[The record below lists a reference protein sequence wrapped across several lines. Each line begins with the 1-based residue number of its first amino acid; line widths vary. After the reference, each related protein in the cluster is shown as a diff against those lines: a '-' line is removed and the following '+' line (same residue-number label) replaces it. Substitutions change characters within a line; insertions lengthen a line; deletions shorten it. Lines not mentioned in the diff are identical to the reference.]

1 MVKII
6 NISIPGLVIEEVDC
20 AYLSRKQEGKPVY
33 PQCAEI
39 SCPNGGRI
47 DCHDG
52 RISGGAEVEGGYI
65 PSECRN
71 IIFGDFLEDRG
82 HGTPGGP
89 KATLRRGTYKG
100 LEAEA

>member
-6 NISIPGLVIEEVDC
+6 NISIPGLVVEKIDC
-20 AYLSRKQEGKPVY
+20 AYLSQKREGKPVY

-39 SCPNGGRI
+39 SCPNDGKI
-47 DCHDG
+47 SCHDE
-52 RISGGAEVEGGYI
+52 RIEGGAKVEGGYI

-71 IIFGDFLEDRG
+71 IFLGDFIEMKP

-89 KATLRRGTYKG
+89 KGTFRRGTYRE
-100 LEAEA
+100 LEAEV